1 METTRRWGDDDA
13 DARVVVVVR
22 GCRQSLWRATLTYA
36 MVTMSVASG
45 TTATMSV
52 LTRELKF
59 SERPEALNGYYA
71 SAFAV
76 SALKP
81 AWAWASDNNNNAG
94 GRRRGRRRRR
104 RRRAM
109 HAAIGCV
116 MASVASVGTA
126 TCRSEGMAYVWGML
140 ASAGTSYAYAA
151 TDGYVV
157 ERAGRERKDAVA
169 TQSLAMGSRTFGSLC
184 GEAVSAVTLAMVSAR
199 VGMLACAGWFACS
212 AACAWFVLR
221 DDDDDDGDEDDVS
234 RNGAVEAVEKSDGD
248 EGDASCSDA
257 RFPSFSLSA
266 CASWLRET
274 YAPLA
279 TPTYARCL
287 VAVFV
292 YRVAPTALDTY
303 GAYVYSAFENIV
315 PNWGFSVVSLFSSLG
330 ALLAPIVFG
339 WMLSGDSSRRW
350 FRFQCHHALM
360 SIKERLTNAPTW
372 LIFVLAAACDAILGL
387 CRLFIVWWPPSRGG
401 GAVASLALTDAVSTF
416 GLRVGYMPI
425 VTLAAMVAPRDIEA
439 VGFATIILASDIGA
453 LVAAGLAAG
462 TTKALNLGAPTSDAS
477 SDAAASRSWNALPTF
492 LLLVAAF
499 KALIPLIAMKPILDA
514 HILDD
519 DRNASTITAGF
530 QLSSSVSAD
539 DASNRRLVRSTSDE
553 DMNDDVDADDRRLL

>member
-1 METTRRWGDDDA
+1 METTRRWDA
-13 DARVVVVVR
+13 HDVHVVR
-22 GCRQSLWRATLTYA
+22 RHESLWRATLTYA

-81 AWAWASDNNNNAG
+81 AWAWASDNNKAG
-94 GRRRGRRRRR
+94 GRHRRRRR
-104 RRRAM
+104 RRRAI

-126 TCRSEGMAYVWGML
+126 TCRSEGMAYVWGIL

-184 GEAVSAVTLAMVSAR
+184 GEFVSAVTLAVASAR

-221 DDDDDDGDEDDVS
+221 DDDEEEDGD
-234 RNGAVEAVEKSDGD
+234 GAVGAVEKSDED
-248 EGDASCSDA
+248 EDGASYSDV

-266 CASWLRET
+266 CTSWLRET

-292 YRVAPTALDTY
+292 YRIAPTALDTY

-350 FRFQCHHALM
+350 FRFQCHHALT

-387 CRLFIVWWPPSRGG
+387 CRLFIVWWPPSRVG

-425 VTLAAMVAPRDIEA
+425 VTLAAMVAPRNIEA

-477 SDAAASRSWNALPTF
+477 SDASASRSWNALPTF

-539 DASNRRLVRSTSDE
+539 DASNRRLVRSTSD
-553 DMNDDVDADDRRLL
+553 DDIHDDDVDADDRRLL

>member
-1 METTRRWGDDDA
+1 METTRQWDDDG
-13 DARVVVVVR
+13 RVVRV
-22 GCRQSLWRATLTYA
+22 RQSLWRATLTYA

-81 AWAWASDNNNNAG
+81 AWAWASDNNAG
-94 GRRRGRRRRR
+94 GRRRRGRR

-116 MASVASVGTA
+116 MASAASVGTA

-184 GEAVSAVTLAMVSAR
+184 GEFVSAVTLAMASAR

-221 DDDDDDGDEDDVS
+221 DEEEDDFS

-248 EGDASCSDA
+248 EDGASYSDA

-350 FRFQCHHALM
+350 FRFQCHHALT

-477 SDAAASRSWNALPTF
+477 SDAAASRSWKALPTF

-530 QLSSSVSAD
+530 QLSSSVSVD
-539 DASNRRLVRSTSDE
+539 DASNRRLVRSTSEE
-553 DMNDDVDADDRRLL
+553 DMKSIDADDRRLL

>member
-1 METTRRWGDDDA
+1 MNVDMGP
-13 DARVVVVVR
+13 
-22 GCRQSLWRATLTYA
+22 LWRATLTYA

-45 TTATMSV
+45 MTATMSV

-81 AWAWASDNNNNAG
+81 AWAWASDKTQ
-94 GRRRGRRRRR
+94 RCRRGRRG

-126 TCRSEGMAYVWGML
+126 TCRSEGMAYAWGML

-184 GEAVSAVTLAMVSAR
+184 GEFVSAVTLAMASAR

-212 AACAWFVLR
+212 AVCAWFVLR
-221 DDDDDDGDEDDVS
+221 VDEDDS
-234 RNGAVEAVEKSDGD
+234 RNVAAEAVEKSDGD
-248 EGDASCSDA
+248 EDGAFHSDA
-257 RFPSFSLSA
+257 RASFSFSA
-266 CASWLRET
+266 CASWLWET

-292 YRVAPTALDTY
+292 YRIAPTALDTY
-303 GAYVYSAFENIV
+303 GAYVYSTFENIV

-339 WMLSGDSSRRW
+339 WILSGDSSRRW
-350 FRFQCHHALM
+350 FRFQCNHALT

-372 LIFVLAAACDAILGL
+372 LIFVLAAACDAIFGL

-401 GAVASLALTDAVSTF
+401 GAVASLALTDAISTF

-462 TTKALNLGAPTSDAS
+462 TTKAMNLGAPTS
-477 SDAAASRSWNALPTF
+477 SDAASRSWNALPTF

-499 KALIPLIAMKPILDA
+499 KALIPLIAIKPILGRVVDDEDA
-514 HILDD
+514 QW
-519 DRNASTITAGF
+519 NASTITAGF
-530 QLSSSVSAD
+530 PLSSSVSASVD
-539 DASNRRLVRSTSDE
+539 DSSNRRLVRPTSD
-553 DMNDDVDADDRRLL
+553 DAADADDDADDDAAADDDDDTEDRRYL

>member
-1 METTRRWGDDDA
+1 
-13 DARVVVVVR
+13 
-22 GCRQSLWRATLTYA
+22 
-36 MVTMSVASG
+36 
-45 TTATMSV
+45 
-52 LTRELKF
+52 
-59 SERPEALNGYYA
+59 
-71 SAFAV
+71 
-76 SALKP
+76 
-81 AWAWASDNNNNAG
+81 
-94 GRRRGRRRRR
+94 
-104 RRRAM
+104 M

-184 GEAVSAVTLAMVSAR
+184 GEFVSAVTLAMASAR

-221 DDDDDDGDEDDVS
+221 DDDEEEDDDVS
-234 RNGAVEAVEKSDGD
+234 RNGAVDAVEKSDDD
-248 EGDASCSDA
+248 EDGALYSDV

-266 CASWLRET
+266 CTSWLRET

-292 YRVAPTALDTY
+292 YRIAPTALDTY

-350 FRFQCHHALM
+350 FRFQCHHALT

-401 GAVASLALTDAVSTF
+401 SAVASLALTDAVSTF

-462 TTKALNLGAPTSDAS
+462 TTKALNLGAPTSDTSAA
-477 SDAAASRSWNALPTF
+477 DAASRSWNALPTF

-519 DRNASTITAGF
+519 EHAHPRNASTITAGF
-530 QLSSSVSAD
+530 QLSSTVSPSAD
-539 DASNRRLVRSTSDE
+539 DSSNRRLVRSTSDE
-553 DMNDDVDADDRRLL
+553 DIDVDADDRRLL